1 MTYKEDTS
9 KTAEDIQ
16 PFDLVVIAGLVYQPI
31 ARHPA
36 FDQKK
41 MEFDESKI
49 EFEFLLHSV
58 GEDYN
63 APEQF
68 KVYLTIPAKA
78 RMDTV
83 VRV

>member
-1 MTYKEDTS
+1 MTYKEDAS
-9 KTAEDIQ
+9 KIADDIQ

-31 ARHPA
+31 ARWPA

-41 MEFDESKI
+41 MEFDESKV

-58 GEDYN
+58 GKEYN

-68 KVYLTIPAKA
+68 KVYLTIPVKA

-83 VRV
+83 VKV